1 MTNEFG
7 KKSNINGSYIKE
19 TDFGIAIDRNYV
31 WTGEFPFKAGDTF
44 PTKDMRDRADISKT
58 NRYLYDNNISDVY
71 NSIVAIWPEIDPL
84 KGMQIKEII
93 GRLPY
98 FKNCVDNWVGLI
110 CGKTPFIESNDD
122 SQILIDN
129 SNLVETLREEAKRIF
144 LDGTSAYRLVG
155 SKFES
160 INTKNILV
168 YMNPD
173 NLSEVL
179 VTVIF
184 NIYKNEKGSSECEF
198 ICYFEN
204 GHIIKRVFNYNG
216 DKLGREITDKYEEG
230 EAFKDIKVSPVV
242 VCRHNIV
249 SNQEP
254 YGKDMFRYW
263 DSSICGAIREFQNL
277 LRAAEKCTEI
287 IRKIP
292 AGATTKDNITGVTVF
307 MNRGNIEYDEHS
319 EKFPDIEY
327 VQPSPEIISKMID
340 TLDRVTKQISVDS
353 GLGDIFFNIEKSAAN
368 LSAAALKV
376 MMFPTLT
383 KATAIK
389 NDLEGFIKR
398 AVKALCAAS
407 GNANIDSNIYVT
419 WRSMLEDDDKEQKIV
434 TRLQNGLITKLDA
447 VAESYDIPKS
457 AAKRKLIEIL
467 TPEKSFETSSN
478 KVITDEHKEVAE
490 STDSESNINSEIGE
504 KDGNIEAYGPN
515 EGDNINDN
523 NLTWETQ
530 KLIV

>member
-1 MTNEFG
+1 MASEFG
-7 KKSNINGSYIKE
+7 KKSNINGSYVKE
-19 TDFGIAIDRNYV
+19 TDFGIAVDRNYV

-44 PTKDMRDRADISKT
+44 PTKDMHDRADISKT
-58 NRYLYDNNISDVY
+58 NRYLYDNNISEIY
-71 NSIVAIWPEIDPL
+71 NSIISIWPEIDPL

-110 CGKTPFIESNDD
+110 CGKTPFIESNDN

-129 SNLVETLREEAKRIF
+129 SNLVETLREETKRTF
-144 LDGTSAYRLVG
+144 LDGTSAYRLIG

-230 EAFKDIKVSPVV
+230 EAFKDVKVSPVI

-249 SNQEP
+249 SSQEP

-263 DSSICGAIREFQNL
+263 DSAICGAIREFQNL
-277 LRAAEKCTEI
+277 LRVAEKCNEI

-292 AGATTKDNITGVTVF
+292 SGATTKDNISGMTVF

-327 VQPSPEIISKMID
+327 VQPDPEIITKMIEA
-340 TLDRVTKQISVDS
+340 LDRVTKQISVDS
-353 GLGDIFFNIEKSAAN
+353 GLNDIFFGIEKSAAN
-368 LSAAALKV
+368 LSAAALRT
-376 MMFPTLT
+376 MMIPTLT
-383 KATAIK
+383 RATAIK
-389 NDLEGFIKR
+389 NALEVFIKK
-398 AVKALCAAS
+398 AVKTLCAAS
-407 GNANIDSNIYVT
+407 GNTNINSNIDIR
-419 WRSMLEDDDKEQKIV
+419 WRSMLEDENKEQRLV

-447 VAESYDIPKS
+447 VAEAYDIPKS
-457 AAKRKLIEIL
+457 AAKRKLVEIIN
-467 TPEKSFETSSN
+467 PSKIFETSDN
-478 KVITDEHKEVAE
+478 KVVTDEKEEVTE
-490 STDSESNINSEIGE
+490 STSSESNINSEIGE
-504 KDGNIEAYGPN
+504 RDGVAEAAQPN

-523 NLTWETQ
+523 NLLWETQ
-530 KLIV
+530 RPII